1 LVLSFRK
8 NSNYTLSNQ
17 QAQSSCI
24 TLRQNISMPT
34 DALKDFYSAVFF
46 DMDGLLVDSEP
57 LWLISETQMMAEY
70 GYQWLESDQAACLGG
85 PLDRVG
91 DYMSGLIGGKR
102 DGNSLTL
109 EIIDRM
115 VEKFKGDLP
124 FMPGAVELITDLRAH
139 GIELTLVSASPRSL
153 VDAALS
159 NFEENPFVR
168 SISSNDVK
176 VSKPDPEGYLLAAAS
191 GGHDISNSLV
201 LEDSLTGV
209 TAAKA
214 SGAWVLAVPH
224 LVPIEKSGRVDV
236 TDSLTNWSYEKLA
249 TKYAQDRSL

>member
-1 LVLSFRK
+1 MP
-8 NSNYTLSNQ
+8 
-17 QAQSSCI
+17 
-24 TLRQNISMPT
+24 ISAPT
-34 DALKDFYSAVFF
+34 NFYSAVFF

-57 LWLISETQMMAEY
+57 LWLESETEMMAEF

-91 DYMSGLIGGKR
+91 NYMSGLIGGKR
-102 DGNSLTL
+102 DGHSLML
-109 EIIDRM
+109 EIIERM
-115 VEKFKGDLP
+115 VLKFKGELP
-124 FMPGAVELITDLRAH
+124 FMPGAVELIGDLRAN

-159 NFEENPFVR
+159 NFAESPFAR
-168 SISSNDVK
+168 SISSNEVK
-176 VSKPDPEGYLLAAAS
+176 ISKPDPEGYLLAASS
-191 GGHDISNSLV
+191 GGHDISNCLV

-236 TDSLTNWSYEKLA
+236 TNSLANWNYEKLA
-249 TKYAQDRSL
+249 LKYAQDRSI

>member
-1 LVLSFRK
+1 
-8 NSNYTLSNQ
+8 
-17 QAQSSCI
+17 
-24 TLRQNISMPT
+24 MPT
-34 DALKDFYSAVFF
+34 NAPTDFYSAVFF

-57 LWLISETQMMAEY
+57 LWLIAETQMMAEY

-91 DYMSGLIGGKR
+91 NYMSDLIGRKR
-102 DGNSLTL
+102 DGQSLTN
-109 EIIDRM
+109 EIIERM
-115 VEKFKGDLP
+115 VEKFQGDLP
-124 FMPGAVELITDLRAH
+124 FMPGAIELIADLRAH
-139 GIELTLVSASPRSL
+139 GVELALVSASPRSL

-159 NFEENPFVR
+159 KFAVNPFTT

-176 VSKPDPEGYLLAAAS
+176 FSKPDPEGYLLAATS

-224 LVPIEKSGRVDV
+224 LVPIQKSGRVE
-236 TDSLTNWSYEKLA
+236 TTTSLANWSYETLA
-249 TKYAQDRSL
+249 VKYAQDRSL

>member
-1 LVLSFRK
+1 
-8 NSNYTLSNQ
+8 
-17 QAQSSCI
+17 
-24 TLRQNISMPT
+24 MPT
-34 DALKDFYSAVFF
+34 NAHPDFYSAVFF

-124 FMPGAVELITDLRAH
+124 FMPGAIELINDLRAH
-139 GIELTLVSASPRSL
+139 GIPLTLVSASPRSL
-153 VDAALS
+153 VDAALG
-159 NFEENPFVR
+159 NFKENPFVI

-236 TDSLTNWSYEKLA
+236 TDSLANWSYEKLA
-249 TKYAQDRSL
+249 IKYAQDRSL

>member
-1 LVLSFRK
+1 
-8 NSNYTLSNQ
+8 
-17 QAQSSCI
+17 
-24 TLRQNISMPT
+24 MPT
-34 DALKDFYSAVFF
+34 NANPDFYSAVFF

-85 PLDRVG
+85 PLDRIG
-91 DYMSGLIGGKR
+91 NYMSGLIGGKR
-102 DGNSLTL
+102 DGHSLMM

-124 FMPGAVELITDLRAH
+124 FMPGAIALINDHRAY
-139 GIELTLVSASPRSL
+139 GVPLTLVSASPRSL

-168 SISSNDVK
+168 SISSGDVK
-176 VSKPDPEGYLLAAAS
+176 VSKPDPEGYLLAASS
-191 GGHDISNSLV
+191 GGHEISNSLV

-236 TDSLTNWSYEKLA
+236 TDSLANWSYEKLA
-249 TKYAQDRSL
+249 LKYEQDRSL

>member
-1 LVLSFRK
+1 VQL
-8 NSNYTLSNQ
+8 
-17 QAQSSCI
+17 SCI
-24 TLRQNISMPT
+24 TLRQNILMPT
-34 DALKDFYSAVFF
+34 EAHRDFYSAVFF

-91 DYMSGLIGGKR
+91 NYMSGLIGGKR
-102 DGNSLTL
+102 DGNSLMI
-109 EIIDRM
+109 EITDRM
-115 VEKFKGDLP
+115 VDKFKGDLP
-124 FMPGAVELITDLRAH
+124 FMPGAIELINDLRLH
-139 GIELTLVSASPRSL
+139 QVELTLVSASPRSL
-153 VDAALS
+153 VDAVLN
-159 NFEENPFVR
+159 NFEVNPFVR

-176 VSKPDPEGYLLAAAS
+176 VSKPDPEGYLLAATS

-224 LVPIEKSGRVDV
+224 LVPIEKIGRVDV
-236 TDSLTNWSYEKLA
+236 TDSLTKWSYAKLA
-249 TKYAQDRSL
+249 LKYAQDKSL

>member
-1 LVLSFRK
+1 
-8 NSNYTLSNQ
+8 
-17 QAQSSCI
+17 
-24 TLRQNISMPT
+24 MPT
-34 DALKDFYSAVFF
+34 NALPDFYSAVFF

-102 DGNSLTL
+102 DGNPLTL
-109 EIIDRM
+109 EIIERM

-124 FMPGAVELITDLRAH
+124 FMPGAIELINDLRAH
-139 GIELTLVSASPRSL
+139 GIPLTLVSASPRSL

-249 TKYAQDRSL
+249 IKYAQDRSL

>member
-1 LVLSFRK
+1 
-8 NSNYTLSNQ
+8 
-17 QAQSSCI
+17 
-24 TLRQNISMPT
+24 MPT
-34 DALKDFYSAVFF
+34 NANPDFYSAVFF

-91 DYMSGLIGGKR
+91 NYMSGLIGGKR
-102 DGNSLTL
+102 DGHSLMT

-124 FMPGAVELITDLRAH
+124 FMPGAIALINDLRAY
-139 GIELTLVSASPRSL
+139 GVPLTLVSASPRSL

-176 VSKPDPEGYLLAAAS
+176 ITKPDPEGYLLAAAS

-236 TDSLTNWSYEKLA
+236 TSSLSNWNYEKLA
-249 TKYAQDRSL
+249 IKYAQDRLL

>member
-1 LVLSFRK
+1 
-8 NSNYTLSNQ
+8 
-17 QAQSSCI
+17 
-24 TLRQNISMPT
+24 
-34 DALKDFYSAVFF
+34 
-46 DMDGLLVDSEP
+46 
-57 LWLISETQMMAEY
+57 MMAEF

-91 DYMSGLIGGKR
+91 NYMSGLIGGKR
-102 DGNSLTL
+102 DGHSLML
-109 EIIDRM
+109 EIIERM
-115 VEKFKGDLP
+115 VLKFKGELP
-124 FMPGAVELITDLRAH
+124 FMPGAVELITDLREH

-159 NFEENPFVR
+159 NFAESPFAR

-176 VSKPDPEGYLLAAAS
+176 ITKPDPEGYLLAASS

-201 LEDSLTGV
+201 VEDSLTGV

-249 TKYAQDRSL
+249 IKYAQDRSH

>member
-1 LVLSFRK
+1 
-8 NSNYTLSNQ
+8 
-17 QAQSSCI
+17 
-24 TLRQNISMPT
+24 MPT
-34 DALKDFYSAVFF
+34 SALPDFYSAVFF

-91 DYMSGLIGGKR
+91 NYMSGLIGGKR
-102 DGNSLTL
+102 DGHSLMT

-124 FMPGAVELITDLRAH
+124 FMPGAIALINDLRAH
-139 GIELTLVSASPRSL
+139 GVPLTLVSASPRSL

-168 SISSNDVK
+168 SISSGDVK
-176 VSKPDPEGYLLAAAS
+176 VSKPDPEGYLLAATS
-191 GGHDISNSLV
+191 GGHEISNSLV

-236 TDSLTNWSYEKLA
+236 TDSLANWSFEKLA
-249 TKYAQDRSL
+249 LKYAQDRSL

>member
-1 LVLSFRK
+1 
-8 NSNYTLSNQ
+8 
-17 QAQSSCI
+17 
-24 TLRQNISMPT
+24 MPT
-34 DALKDFYSAVFF
+34 NAQTVFYSAVFF

-57 LWLISETQMMAEY
+57 LWLESETEMMAQY
-70 GYQWLESDQAACLGG
+70 GYHWLESDQAACLGG

-102 DGNSLTL
+102 DGNSLML

-115 VEKFKGDLP
+115 VGKFKGELP
-124 FMPGAVELITDLRAH
+124 FMSGALDLINDLRSH
-139 GIELTLVSASPRSL
+139 DVELTLVSASPRSL

-159 NFEENPFVR
+159 NFLESPFAR

-176 VSKPDPEGYLLAAAS
+176 VTKPDPEGYLLAATS
-191 GGHDISNSLV
+191 GGHEITNCLV

-224 LVPIEKSGRVDV
+224 LVPIEKLGRVD
-236 TDSLTNWSYEKLA
+236 TTSSLANWSFEKLA
-249 TKYAQDRSL
+249 LKYAQDKSL

>member
-1 LVLSFRK
+1 MP
-8 NSNYTLSNQ
+8 
-17 QAQSSCI
+17 
-24 TLRQNISMPT
+24 ISAPT
-34 DALKDFYSAVFF
+34 NFYSAVFF

-57 LWLISETQMMAEY
+57 LWLESETEMMAEF

-91 DYMSGLIGGKR
+91 NYMSGLIGAKR
-102 DGNSLTL
+102 DGHSLML
-109 EIIDRM
+109 EIIERM
-115 VEKFKGDLP
+115 VLKFKGELP
-124 FMPGAVELITDLRAH
+124 FMPGAVELIGDLRAN

-159 NFEENPFVR
+159 NFAESPFAR
-168 SISSNDVK
+168 SISSNEVK
-176 VSKPDPEGYLLAAAS
+176 ISKPDPEGYLLAASS
-191 GGHDISNSLV
+191 GGHDISNCLV

-236 TDSLTNWSYEKLA
+236 TNSLANWNYEKLA
-249 TKYAQDRSL
+249 LKYAQDRSI

>member
-1 LVLSFRK
+1 
-8 NSNYTLSNQ
+8 
-17 QAQSSCI
+17 
-24 TLRQNISMPT
+24 MPT
-34 DALKDFYSAVFF
+34 NTLTDFYSAVFF

-57 LWLISETQMMAEY
+57 LWLESETEMMAQY
-70 GYQWLESDQAACLGG
+70 GYHWLESDQAACLGG

-102 DGNSLTL
+102 DGNSLML

-115 VEKFKGDLP
+115 VGKFKDELP
-124 FMPGAVELITDLRAH
+124 FMSGALDLINDLRSH
-139 GIELTLVSASPRSL
+139 DVELTLVSASPRSL

-159 NFEENPFVR
+159 NFFESPFAR

-176 VSKPDPEGYLLAAAS
+176 VTKPDPEGYLLAATS
-191 GGHDISNSLV
+191 GGHEITNCLV

-224 LVPIEKSGRVDV
+224 LVPIEKLGRVD
-236 TDSLTNWSYEKLA
+236 TTSSLANWSYEKLA
-249 TKYAQDRSL
+249 LKYAQDKSL

>member
-1 LVLSFRK
+1 
-8 NSNYTLSNQ
+8 
-17 QAQSSCI
+17 
-24 TLRQNISMPT
+24 MPT
-34 DALKDFYSAVFF
+34 NAHPDFYSAVFF

-70 GYQWLESDQAACLGG
+70 GYQWL
-85 PLDRVG
+85 
-91 DYMSGLIGGKR
+91 MSGLIGGKR
-102 DGNSLTL
+102 DGHSLMT

-124 FMPGAVELITDLRAH
+124 FMPGAIALITDLRAH
-139 GIELTLVSASPRSL
+139 GIPLTLVSASPRSL
-153 VDAALS
+153 VDAALG
-159 NFEENPFVR
+159 NFKENPFVI

-249 TKYAQDRSL
+249 IKYAQDRSL

>member
-1 LVLSFRK
+1 MPTK
-8 NSNYTLSNQ
+8 
-17 QAQSSCI
+17 AQS
-24 TLRQNISMPT
+24 
-34 DALKDFYSAVFF
+34 DFYSAIFF

-70 GYQWLESDQAACLGG
+70 GYEWLESDQAACLGG

-91 DYMSGLIGGKR
+91 NYMSGLIGGKR
-102 DGNSLTL
+102 DGHSLMT

-124 FMPGAVELITDLRAH
+124 FMPGAIALINDLRAH
-139 GIELTLVSASPRSL
+139 GVPLTLVSASPRSL

-168 SISSNDVK
+168 SISSGDVK

-236 TDSLTNWSYEKLA
+236 TDSLANWNYEKLA
-249 TKYAQDRSL
+249 LKYAQDRSL

>member
-1 LVLSFRK
+1 MPTK
-8 NSNYTLSNQ
+8 
-17 QAQSSCI
+17 AQS
-24 TLRQNISMPT
+24 
-34 DALKDFYSAVFF
+34 DFYSAIFF

-70 GYQWLESDQAACLGG
+70 GYEWLESDQAACLGG

-91 DYMSGLIGGKR
+91 NYMSGLIGGKR

-115 VEKFKGDLP
+115 VEKFQGDLP
-124 FMPGAVELITDLRAH
+124 FMPGAIELIDDLTAH
-139 GIELTLVSASPRSL
+139 GVPLTLVSASPRSL

-168 SISSNDVK
+168 SISSGDVK
-176 VSKPDPEGYLLAAAS
+176 VSKPDPEGYLLAATS
-191 GGHDISNSLV
+191 GGHEISNSLV

-224 LVPIEKSGRVDV
+224 LVPIEKHGRVDV
-236 TDSLTNWSYEKLA
+236 TESLVNWSYEKLA
-249 TKYAQDRSL
+249 LKYAQDRSL

>member
-1 LVLSFRK
+1 
-8 NSNYTLSNQ
+8 
-17 QAQSSCI
+17 
-24 TLRQNISMPT
+24 MPT
-34 DALKDFYSAVFF
+34 SVVTNFYSAVFF

-57 LWLISETQMMAEY
+57 LWLESETEMMAQY

-91 DYMSGLIGGKR
+91 SYMSGLIDGKR
-102 DGNSLTL
+102 DGQALTS

-115 VEKFKGDLP
+115 VLKFNGDLP
-124 FMPGAVELITDLRAH
+124 FMPGAIELIDDLHSR
-139 GIELTLVSASPRSL
+139 GVEMTLVSASPRSL
-153 VDAALS
+153 VDATLS
-159 NFEENPFVR
+159 NFQVNPFAR

-176 VSKPDPEGYLLAAAS
+176 VSKPDPEGYLLAATS
-191 GGHDISNSLV
+191 GGHEITNCLV

-224 LVPIEKSGRVDV
+224 LVPIQKYGRVD
-236 TDSLTNWSYEKLA
+236 TTTSLAIWSYEKLA
-249 TKYAQDRSL
+249 FKYAQDKSL

>member
-1 LVLSFRK
+1 M
-8 NSNYTLSNQ
+8 Q
-17 QAQSSCI
+17 
-24 TLRQNISMPT
+24 T
-34 DALKDFYSAVFF
+34 DMRKDFYSAVFF

-85 PLDRVG
+85 PLDRIG
-91 DYMSGLIGGKR
+91 NYMSGLIGGKR
-102 DGNSLTL
+102 DGHSLMM

-124 FMPGAVELITDLRAH
+124 FMPGAIALINDLRVH
-139 GIELTLVSASPRSL
+139 GVPLTLVSASPRSL

-168 SISSNDVK
+168 SISSGDVK
-176 VSKPDPEGYLLAAAS
+176 VSKPDPEGYLLAASS
-191 GGHDISNSLV
+191 GGHEISNSLV

-236 TDSLTNWSYEKLA
+236 TDSLANWSYEKLA
-249 TKYAQDRSL
+249 LKYEQDRSL

>member
-1 LVLSFRK
+1 
-8 NSNYTLSNQ
+8 
-17 QAQSSCI
+17 
-24 TLRQNISMPT
+24 MPT
-34 DALKDFYSAVFF
+34 DALTDFYSAVFF

-57 LWLISETQMMAEY
+57 LWLISETQMMAEH
-70 GYQWLESDQAACLGG
+70 GYQWLASDQAACLGG

-91 DYMSGLIGGKR
+91 EYMSGLIGGKR
-102 DGNSLTL
+102 DGHSLTL

-124 FMPGAVELITDLRAH
+124 FMPGAIELINDLRAH
-139 GIELTLVSASPRSL
+139 GVPLTLVSASPRSL

-168 SISSNDVK
+168 SISSGDVK

-236 TDSLTNWSYEKLA
+236 TDSLANWNYEKLA
-249 TKYAQDRSL
+249 LKYAQDRSL

>member
-1 LVLSFRK
+1 
-8 NSNYTLSNQ
+8 
-17 QAQSSCI
+17 
-24 TLRQNISMPT
+24 MPT
-34 DALKDFYSAVFF
+34 NTLTDFYSAVFF

-57 LWLISETQMMAEY
+57 LWLESETEMMAQY
-70 GYQWLESDQAACLGG
+70 GYHWLESDQAACLGG

-102 DGNSLTL
+102 DGNSLML

-115 VEKFKGDLP
+115 VGKFKGELP
-124 FMPGAVELITDLRAH
+124 FMSGALDLINDLRSH
-139 GIELTLVSASPRSL
+139 DVELTLVSASPRSL

-159 NFEENPFVR
+159 NFLESPFAR

-176 VSKPDPEGYLLAAAS
+176 VTKPDPEGYLLAATS
-191 GGHDISNSLV
+191 GGHEITNCLI

-224 LVPIEKSGRVDV
+224 LVPIEKLGRVD
-236 TDSLTNWSYEKLA
+236 TTSSLANWSYEKLA
-249 TKYAQDRSL
+249 LKYAQDKSL

>member
-1 LVLSFRK
+1 M
-8 NSNYTLSNQ
+8 Q
-17 QAQSSCI
+17 
-24 TLRQNISMPT
+24 T
-34 DALKDFYSAVFF
+34 DMRKDFYSAVFF

-57 LWLISETQMMAEY
+57 LWLESETEMMAEF

-91 DYMSGLIGGKR
+91 NYMSGLIGGKR
-102 DGNSLTL
+102 DGHSLML
-109 EIIDRM
+109 EIIERM
-115 VEKFKGDLP
+115 VLKFKGELP
-124 FMPGAVELITDLRAH
+124 FMPGAIALINDLRAH
-139 GIELTLVSASPRSL
+139 GVPLTLVSASPRSL

-168 SISSNDVK
+168 SISSGDVK
-176 VSKPDPEGYLLAAAS
+176 VSKPDPEGYLLAATS
-191 GGHDISNSLV
+191 GGHEISNSLV

-236 TDSLTNWSYEKLA
+236 TSSLSNWNYEKLA
-249 TKYAQDRSL
+249 IKYAQDRLL

>member
-1 LVLSFRK
+1 
-8 NSNYTLSNQ
+8 
-17 QAQSSCI
+17 
-24 TLRQNISMPT
+24 MPT
-34 DALKDFYSAVFF
+34 NANPDFYSAVFF

-91 DYMSGLIGGKR
+91 NYMSGLIGGKR
-102 DGNSLTL
+102 DGHSLMT

-124 FMPGAVELITDLRAH
+124 FMPGAIALINDLRAY
-139 GIELTLVSASPRSL
+139 GVPLTLVSASPRSL

-168 SISSNDVK
+168 SISSGDVK
-176 VSKPDPEGYLLAAAS
+176 VSKPDPEGYLLAATS
-191 GGHDISNSLV
+191 GGHEISNSLV

-236 TDSLTNWSYEKLA
+236 TDSLANWSYEKLA
-249 TKYAQDRSL
+249 LKYEQDRSL

>member
-1 LVLSFRK
+1 
-8 NSNYTLSNQ
+8 
-17 QAQSSCI
+17 
-24 TLRQNISMPT
+24 MPT
-34 DALKDFYSAVFF
+34 EAHSDFYSAVFF

-57 LWLISETQMMAEY
+57 LWLISETQMMAAY
-70 GYQWLESDQAACLGG
+70 GYQWLETDQAACLGG

-91 DYMSGLIGGKR
+91 NYMSGLIGGKR

-115 VEKFKGDLP
+115 VDNFKGDLP
-124 FMPGAVELITDLRAH
+124 FMPGAIDLINDLRLH
-139 GIELTLVSASPRSL
+139 QVELTLVSASPRSL

-159 NFEENPFVR
+159 NFEVNPFVR

-176 VSKPDPEGYLLAAAS
+176 VSKPDPEGYLLAATS

-224 LVPIEKSGRVDV
+224 LVPIEKIGRVDV
-236 TDSLTNWSYEKLA
+236 TDSLTKWSYEKLA
-249 TKYAQDRSL
+249 LKYAQDKLL

>member
-1 LVLSFRK
+1 
-8 NSNYTLSNQ
+8 
-17 QAQSSCI
+17 
-24 TLRQNISMPT
+24 MPT
-34 DALKDFYSAVFF
+34 NTLTDFYSAVFF

-57 LWLISETQMMAEY
+57 LWLESETEMMAQY
-70 GYQWLESDQAACLGG
+70 GYHWLESDQAACLGG

-102 DGNSLTL
+102 DGNSLML

-115 VEKFKGDLP
+115 VGKFKGELP
-124 FMPGAVELITDLRAH
+124 FMSGALDLINDLRSH
-139 GIELTLVSASPRSL
+139 DVELTLVSASPRSL

-159 NFEENPFVR
+159 NFLESPFAR

-176 VSKPDPEGYLLAAAS
+176 VTKPDPEGYLLAATS
-191 GGHDISNSLV
+191 GGHEITNCLV

-224 LVPIEKSGRVDV
+224 LVPIEKLGRVD
-236 TDSLTNWSYEKLA
+236 TTSSLANWSYEKLA
-249 TKYAQDRSL
+249 LKYAQDKSL

>member
-1 LVLSFRK
+1 
-8 NSNYTLSNQ
+8 
-17 QAQSSCI
+17 
-24 TLRQNISMPT
+24 MPT
-34 DALKDFYSAVFF
+34 KALLNFYSAIFF
-46 DMDGLLVDSEP
+46 DMNGLLVDSEP

-70 GYQWLESDQAACLGG
+70 GYEWLESDQAACLGG

-91 DYMSGLIGGKR
+91 NYMSGLIGGKR
-102 DGNSLTL
+102 DGNSLML

-124 FMPGAVELITDLRAH
+124 FMPGAIELIEDLRAH
-139 GIELTLVSASPRSL
+139 GVPLTLVSASPRSL

-159 NFEENPFVR
+159 NFEVNPFVR

-176 VSKPDPEGYLLAAAS
+176 VSKPDPEGYLLAATS
-191 GGHDISNSLV
+191 GGHEISNSLV

-224 LVPIEKSGRVDV
+224 LVPIEKGGRVDV
-236 TDSLTNWSYEKLA
+236 TDSLTTWSYEKLA
-249 TKYAQDRSL
+249 LKYAQDRSL

>member
-1 LVLSFRK
+1 
-8 NSNYTLSNQ
+8 
-17 QAQSSCI
+17 
-24 TLRQNISMPT
+24 MPT
-34 DALKDFYSAVFF
+34 DALTDFYSAVFF

-57 LWLISETQMMAEY
+57 LWLISETQMMAKY

-91 DYMSGLIGGKR
+91 NYMSGLIGGKR
-102 DGNSLTL
+102 DGNTLTL

-115 VEKFKGDLP
+115 VDRFKGDLP
-124 FMPGAVELITDLRAH
+124 FMPGAIELINDLRAH
-139 GIELTLVSASPRSL
+139 QVELTLVSASPRTL
-153 VDAALS
+153 VDAVLAK
-159 NFEENPFVR
+159 FEVNPFVR

-176 VSKPDPEGYLLAAAS
+176 ISKPDPEGYLLAATS

-224 LVPIEKSGRVDV
+224 LVPIEKIGRVDV
-236 TDSLTNWSYEKLA
+236 TDSLTKWSYEKLA
-249 TKYAQDRSL
+249 LKYAQDKSV

>member
-1 LVLSFRK
+1 
-8 NSNYTLSNQ
+8 
-17 QAQSSCI
+17 
-24 TLRQNISMPT
+24 MPT
-34 DALKDFYSAVFF
+34 DVITDFYSAVFF

-57 LWLISETQMMAEY
+57 LWLISETQMMAKY

-91 DYMSGLIGGKR
+91 NYMSGLIGGKR
-102 DGNSLTL
+102 DGNSLMI

-115 VEKFKGDLP
+115 VDKFKGGLP
-124 FMPGAVELITDLRAH
+124 FMPGAIDLINDLRLH
-139 GIELTLVSASPRSL
+139 QVELTLVSASPRSL
-153 VDAALS
+153 VDAVLN
-159 NFEENPFVR
+159 NFEVNPFVR

-176 VSKPDPEGYLLAAAS
+176 VSKPDPEGYLLAATS

-224 LVPIEKSGRVDV
+224 LVPIEKIGRVDV
-236 TDSLTNWSYEKLA
+236 TDSLTKWSYEKLA
-249 TKYAQDRSL
+249 LKYAQDKLL